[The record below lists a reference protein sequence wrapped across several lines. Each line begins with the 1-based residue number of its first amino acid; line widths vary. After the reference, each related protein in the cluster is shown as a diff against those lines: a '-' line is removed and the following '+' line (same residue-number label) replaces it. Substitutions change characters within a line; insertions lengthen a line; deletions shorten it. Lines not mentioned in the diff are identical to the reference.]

1 MDVAAMVTIL
11 RYDTFLSHKNV
22 CGYYDRPSVMAQ
34 PLLPL
39 TLLNFR
45 SIPFQFSAVQLHL
58 SFNLTTVTSTC
69 FIL

>member
-1 MDVAAMVTIL
+1 MDVTAMVTIL

-45 SIPFQFSAVQLHL
+45 SIPFQFSAA
-58 SFNLTTVTSTC
+58 SFVIQSHNSHFNVLYT
-69 FIL
+69 IR